1 MADYENE
8 ETQGFKVSDKRRFSP
23 EGEKSQDQDSGDI
36 RDNKEPYKPD
46 DSFKEEPRKKERTAP
61 LPDVNFSTLIA
72 SLAQSSLF
80 QLGLMRTPDMKEPI
94 EPDLEGAKQ
103 TINLIAILEQKTKGN
118 LTEQEKKLIDDT
130 LFQLRMAFV
139 EVSK

>member
-1 MADYENE
+1 M
-8 ETQGFKVSDKRRFSP
+8 
-23 EGEKSQDQDSGDI
+23 
-36 RDNKEPYKPD
+36 
-46 DSFKEEPRKKERTAP
+46 
-61 LPDVNFSTLIA
+61 IA